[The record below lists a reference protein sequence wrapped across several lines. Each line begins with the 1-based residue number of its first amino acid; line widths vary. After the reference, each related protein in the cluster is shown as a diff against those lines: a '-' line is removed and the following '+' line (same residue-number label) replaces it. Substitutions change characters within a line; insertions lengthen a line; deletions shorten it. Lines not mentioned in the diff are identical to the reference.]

1 VTPFEPSK
9 TPLSPS
15 PTIEAI
21 LMTGG
26 LLVIFAHPDDETFG
40 CGGTLALQA
49 EAGNSV
55 GALSLTCSD
64 PERGPELKV
73 AAEALGIDEPIIFE
87 EKSLEPSPGLIRRIS
102 DVVVERR
109 PEVVITHIPF
119 DYHRE
124 HRLANEIV
132 KEAVEWAGHT
142 TIYDPAWK
150 VKRLLLMEVN
160 TLIPSPHVIVDVSEA
175 WPRKKA
181 AIDAYASQLAKFQWG
196 YYQEFME
203 KKAKLRGVQGG
214 CRYAEAFLEE
224 PLAEN
229 GPFYPEKSTK
239 SLL

>member
-1 VTPFEPSK
+1 VTPYDPSK

-21 LMTGG
+21 PMTGG

-40 CGGTLALQA
+40 CGGTLALHA
-49 EAGNSV
+49 EAGHSV

-64 PERGPELKV
+64 PERGPELKA
-73 AAEALGIDEPIIFE
+73 AAEALGIDEPVIFE
-87 EKSLEPSPGLIRRIS
+87 EKNLELSPGLIRRIS
-102 DVVVERR
+102 DVIVERR
-109 PEVVITHIPF
+109 PEVVISHLPF

-124 HRLANEIV
+124 HRMAYELV
-132 KEAVEWAGHT
+132 KEAVEWAAHT
-142 TIYDPAWK
+142 TTYSSAWA

-160 TLIPSPHVIVDVSEA
+160 TLIPNPHVIVDVSEA
-175 WPRKKA
+175 WPRKKE
-181 AIDAYASQLAKFQWG
+181 AIDAYATQLAKFRWG
-196 YYQEFME
+196 YYQRFME
-203 KKAKLRGVQGG
+203 KKAELRGVQGD

-229 GPFYPEKSTK
+229 GPFYPMKSTR